1 MELLV
6 EMALVG
12 LVFHTGEGG
21 EVRLDV
27 ELFEQHGSREVD
39 GQITPGLLWQED
51 VGPGGRASSAVRR
64 RGLEEDLGW
73 LRGRAAGGDRTCG
86 RRRNQ
91 TVISKIATSV
101 S

>member
-1 MELLV
+1 M
-6 EMALVG
+6 
-12 LVFHTGEGG
+12 FHTGEGG

-39 GQITPGLLWQED
+39 GQITPGLLRQED
-51 VGPGGRASSAVRR
+51 VGPGGRASSAVRGS
-64 RGLEEDLGW
+64 GLQEDLGW

-86 RRRNQ
+86 RRQDQ
-91 TVISKIATSV
+91 TIISKIMMSI